1 MIFTG
6 GTIGSTAGSE
16 YIGIDRDKPY
26 KLIEAY
32 RSRYGQTPDID
43 TLEPVSMLSENSN
56 GRSISAITECVCTH
70 IGAGYDGIIVT
81 HGTDTIQYTAA
92 ALGYALGSGCTPVC
106 LVSSDHPIEDPRANG
121 LVNLHAA
128 FQFIRAQAGRGV
140 WVVYRNHDES
150 STRIH
155 RATRL
160 LAHQTA
166 SASLYSIYDSHFGLM
181 DDDGVFTPNPD
192 YQERPDETGSLCG
205 VVLPRICRSIMR
217 IVPYPGMIYPDV
229 PGDVHSIIHESYHS
243 GTVCTAS
250 DTYRSFF
257 DQMYARR
264 IRVYMTGTA
273 RGDAYESTGAYA
285 DMHIRPVPDMA
296 PATLY
301 MKLWMA
307 ECAGMDADS
316 IVRLSLGGDVTG

>member
-6 GTIGSTAGSE
+6 GTIGSTAGSK
-16 YIGIDRDKPY
+16 YIEIDRNRPY
-26 KLIEAY
+26 KLIESY
-32 RSRYGQTPDID
+32 RAAYGQDPDID

-56 GRSISAITECVCTH
+56 GRSITAITDCVSTH
-70 IGAGYDGIIVT
+70 IDDGYDGIIVT

-92 ALGYALGSGCTPVC
+92 ALGYALGNECTPVC
-106 LVSSDHPIEDPRANG
+106 LVSSDLPPEDPSANG
-121 LVNLHAA
+121 LINLHAA
-128 FQFIRAQAGRGV
+128 IAFIRNGAGRGV
-140 WVVYRNHDES
+140 WVVYRNRDERM
-150 STRIH
+150 TRVH

-166 SASLYSIYDSHFGLM
+166 SASLFSLHEGHYGFI
-181 DDDGVFTPNPD
+181 DDEGAFMPNGS
-192 YQERPDETGSLCG
+192 YKELPDETAPIVGAQ
-205 VVLPRICRSIMR
+205 LPRICRSIMR

-229 PGDVHSIIHESYHS
+229 PGNVHRIIHESYHS
-243 GTVCTAS
+243 GTICTAS

-273 RGDAYESTGAYA
+273 RGEAYESTEAYA
-285 DMHIRPVPDMA
+285 DMHIEPVPDMA
-296 PATLY
+296 PAALY

-307 ECAGMDADS
+307 ECAGLNADS
-316 IVRLSLGGDVTG
+316 LVRLSLGGDMTV